1 MLLAQVLARVVSEG
15 QLTIIDGAGRSH
27 RLVGAKPGPTITLRI
42 HDWWTGIRLAFRP
55 RLALGEAYM
64 DGRLTVE
71 EGDLYDLL
79 DLLGRNI
86 AAVEATPT
94 VRWSY
99 AIQRSLR
106 LLEQYNPVGKAQKN
120 VAHHYDL
127 RGELYDFF
135 LDRDRQYSCAYFR
148 TGSES
153 LETAHAD
160 QKQHI
165 AAKLLLKPG
174 QKVLDLGSGW
184 GGMGLYLARAFNVD
198 VTGVTLSREQHAVSS
213 RRVLDEGV
221 ADSVR
226 FKLLDYREEPLEQA
240 QLDKKQHIAAK
251 MLLQPGQKV
260 LDIGSGWGGMGL
272 FLSQQFGVDVTG
284 VTLSK
289 EQHTISCRRALE
301 GGVADR
307 VRFKLLDYRQEP
319 GRYDRIVSVG
329 MFEHVGSAHY
339 VEFFTKVK
347 ELLDDDGVMLLHS
360 IGRMEPPGG
369 TNTWLRRYIF
379 PGGYTPALSEVLT
392 AIEKVGLWVTDM
404 EILRLHYAETLRH
417 WRQRF
422 LANRER
428 IKQLAGYDDRFCR
441 MWEFYLAGCEISF
454 RYLSQFVFQMQIAR
468 RQTAVPLTRDYMLE
482 AEHKLPSAIL
492 AAE

>member
-1 MLLAQVLARVVSEG
+1 MLLARVLARVVGEG
-15 QLTIIDGAGRSH
+15 QLTIIDATGRSH
-27 RLVGAKPGPTITLRI
+27 HLEGSRPGPSVTLRV
-42 HDWWTGIRLAFRP
+42 HDRWTGIRLALRP

-64 DGRLTVE
+64 DGKMTVE
-71 EGDLYDLL
+71 GGDIYDLL
-79 DLLGRNI
+79 DLLGRNMT
-86 AAVEATPT
+86 ALEATPM

-99 AIQRSLR
+99 ALQRWMRFLQ
-106 LLEQYNPVGKAQKN
+106 QYNPVGRAQRN

-127 RGELYDFF
+127 KDQLYDFF
-135 LDRDRQYSCAYFR
+135 LDRDRQYSCAYFK
-148 TGSES
+148 TG
-153 LETAHAD
+153 
-160 QKQHI
+160 
-165 AAKLLLKPG
+165 
-174 QKVLDLGSGW
+174 
-184 GGMGLYLARAFNVD
+184 
-198 VTGVTLSREQHAVSS
+198 
-213 RRVLDEGV
+213 
-221 ADSVR
+221 
-226 FKLLDYREEPLEQA
+226 EEPLEQA
-240 QLDKKQHIAAK
+240 QLHKKQHIAAK
-251 MLLQPGQKV
+251 LLLQPGQKV

-289 EQHTISCRRALE
+289 EQQAVSSRRALE

-307 VRFKLLDYRQEP
+307 VRFKLLDYRNEP

-347 ELLDDDGVMLLHS
+347 ELLADDGVMLLHS

-369 TNTWLRRYIF
+369 TNTWLRKYIF
-379 PGGYTPALSEVLT
+379 PGGYTPALSEVLS

-417 WRQRF
+417 WRHRF

-428 IKQLAGYDDRFCR
+428 IKQVAGYDDRFCR

-454 RYLSQFVFQMQIAR
+454 RYMNQMVFQLQLAKKLD
-468 RQTAVPLTRDYMLE
+468 AVPRTRDYMLD
-482 AEHKLPSAIL
+482 AEKGITVTRSI